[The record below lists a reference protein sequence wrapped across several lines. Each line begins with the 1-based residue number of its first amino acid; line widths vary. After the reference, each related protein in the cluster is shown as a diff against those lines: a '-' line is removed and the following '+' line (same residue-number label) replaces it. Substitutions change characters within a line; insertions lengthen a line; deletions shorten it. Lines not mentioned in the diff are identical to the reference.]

1 MHCGYSTRCTEPR
14 PNPTVFSTITQ
25 SLVCHPAAPGDSPL
39 RHIEVSAIC
48 LQNGGLKLSYRLF
61 GSANSILIP
70 ATAAP
75 LATDG
80 LWQHTCCELFIAP
93 TNSSGYDEFN
103 FSPSGQWAHYRFNA
117 YRERDESFSPHTAP
131 LITWQS
137 LPDGFQLDATLSPEQ
152 LPTSPSLQVSITAVI
167 EASDGGKHYWALK
180 HCAAQPDFHLR
191 QSFSLTLPD
200 LTT

>member
-1 MHCGYSTRCTEPR
+1 M
-14 PNPTVFSTITQ
+14 FSTITQ
-25 SLVCHPAAPGDSPL
+25 SLVRHPAAPGNSPL
-39 RHIEVSAIC
+39 RHIEASTTC

-61 GSANSILIP
+61 GSPADIRIP
-70 ATAAP
+70 ATAVP

-117 YRERDESFSPHTAP
+117 YRERDDNFSPRIAP
-131 LITWQS
+131 LITWQDLS
-137 LPDGFQLDATLSPEQ
+137 DGFQLDATLSPQQ
-152 LPTSPSLQVSITAVI
+152 LPASPSLQVSITAVI
-167 EASDGGKHYWALK
+167 EASDGSKHYWALT

-191 QSFSLTLPD
+191 QSFCLTLPD
-200 LTT
+200 LTI